1 MTHFTLMQVKLYV
14 GAVSRATLPVSA
26 PAAAEG
32 PAEAAADATSKG
44 GRKKSGSFFGLVLV
58 HNFRSKNYHLLF
70 LLPFD
75 AETSKT
81 CKNTIKLIHL
91 CALPCLWLTL
101 KVYFDLA

>member
-44 GRKKSGSFFGLVLV
+44 GRKKSGSFLVWCSSTTFGL
-58 HNFRSKNYHLLF
+58 
-70 LLPFD
+70 
-75 AETSKT
+75 KT
-81 CKNTIKLIHL
+81 TTYCFCFHSMQKPPKRVKTQ
-91 CALPCLWLTL
+91 
-101 KVYFDLA
+101 